1 MVRYGKRDRRVV
13 EGQLLMG
20 VFDMKREIQ
29 WPDRN
34 QSAAMISIMLDCEY
48 IWLDMDPL
56 YDTPKHRS
64 MGEYG
69 PKRGVDNIL
78 AALDDYHVKATFFVP
93 GIVAENYPETVM
105 KIANAGHEIALHGYA
120 HENFS
125 HLTPEEQR
133 EAIRKGI
140 DAVEKVIHKKPVGFR
155 LPEGDCTPETFDIIK
170 EFNFL
175 YDSSLFDN
183 DIPYITG
190 NGTNKMTEIPMRWEM
205 VDFTYLAWGGI
216 FPAGA
221 CRVAVYDDV
230 LDNWLREL
238 NAFYDMGL
246 CYVITW
252 TPQTIGSP
260 GRMFMVEK
268 VLEQMT
274 RKNIWVATGES
285 IANYML
291 NKDQSE
297 ESNV

>member
-1 MVRYGKRDRRVV
+1 
-13 EGQLLMG
+13 
-20 VFDMKREIQ
+20 MKREIQ
-29 WPDRN
+29 WPDNN

-170 EFNFL
+170 EFKFL

-190 NGTNKMTEIPMRWEM
+190 SGLNKMTEIPMRWEM

-297 ESNV
+297 ESKV

>member
-1 MVRYGKRDRRVV
+1 
-13 EGQLLMG
+13 
-20 VFDMKREIQ
+20 MKREIR
-29 WPDRN
+29 WAEN
-34 QSAAMISIMLDCEY
+34 YQSAAMVSIMLDCEF

-78 AALDDYHVKATFFVP
+78 TALDDYHIKATFFVP
-93 GIVAENYPETVM
+93 GIAAEKYPDTVL
-105 KIANAGHEIALHGYA
+105 KIAESGHEIALHGYA
-120 HENFS
+120 HENFA
-125 HLTPEEQR
+125 HLSPDEQR
-133 EAIRKGI
+133 EAIQKGI
-140 DAVEKVIHKKPVGFR
+140 NAIEKLTGKKPVGFR

-170 EFNFL
+170 EFDFL

-183 DIPYITG
+183 DIPYFIE
-190 NGTNKMTEIPMRWEM
+190 NGKHKMTEIPMRWEM

-274 RKNIWVATGES
+274 RKNIWVSTGEE
-285 IANYML
+285 IARYML
-291 NKDQSE
+291 NQGKE
-297 ESNV
+297 NKV

>member
-1 MVRYGKRDRRVV
+1 
-13 EGQLLMG
+13 
-20 VFDMKREIQ
+20 MKREIQ

-190 NGTNKMTEIPMRWEM
+190 SGLNKMTEIPMRWEM

-297 ESNV
+297 ESKV